1 MARGE
6 NAEAGVLTVLSLRNV
21 SASYGSRRVIDQID
35 LDVQPHEVVGIIG
48 PNGAGK
54 STLMKAA
61 LGLCSATGQIAY
73 AGKAM
78 MSLDAVTRARFAAY
92 VPQDREAAWA
102 LPVEDLVG
110 LGRLPYRR
118 TAFAPATANDRFAIA
133 RAMADMDIQDLGN
146 RSLAELSG
154 GEKARVLI
162 ARALAQETPLLFADE
177 PTAGLDPAHQIMLL
191 GLLRRRASEGQAVVL
206 TLHELH
212 LAARW
217 CDRLVLLDGG
227 RIVSE
232 GTSTDVLTTSRIA
245 DVYGCL
251 AFVGADES
259 GPIIVPTGIIPG
271 RMP

>member
-21 SASYGSRRVIDQID
+21 SVSYGSRRVINRVD
-35 LDVQPHEVVGIIG
+35 LDVQAREVVGIIG

-54 STLMKAA
+54 STLLKAA
-61 LGLCSATGQIAY
+61 LGLCPAAGQIAY
-73 AGKAM
+73 GGKDM
-78 MSLDAVTRARFAAY
+78 MSLDAVTRARLAAY
-92 VPQDREAAWA
+92 VPQEREAAWA
-102 LPVEDLVG
+102 LPVEDLVS

-118 TAFAPATANDRFAIA
+118 TAFAPATANDRSAVA
-133 RAMADMDIQDLGN
+133 RAMADMDIRDLGN
-146 RSLAELSG
+146 RTLAELSG
-154 GEKARVLI
+154 GEKARTLI

-177 PTAGLDPAHQIMLL
+177 PAAGLDPAHQLLLL
-191 GLLRRRASEGQAVVL
+191 GMLRRRASEGQAVVL

-217 CDRLVLLDGG
+217 CDRLVLLDHG

-232 GTSTDVLTTSRIA
+232 GTPGDVLTTSRIA
-245 DVYGCL
+245 DVYGCV
-251 AFVGADES
+251 AFVGADEF
-259 GPIIVPTGIIPG
+259 GPIVVPTGISPG